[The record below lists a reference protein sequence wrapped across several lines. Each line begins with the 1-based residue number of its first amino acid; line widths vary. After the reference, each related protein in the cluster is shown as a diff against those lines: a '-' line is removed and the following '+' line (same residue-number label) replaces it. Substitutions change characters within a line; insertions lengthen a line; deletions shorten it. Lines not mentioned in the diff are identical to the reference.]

1 MLLRGCPL
9 LRASFFS
16 LCVALS
22 LVSCD
27 DDTGDDARSYCCK
40 VDELTLDTAQEKQ
53 WKQIGS
59 DPTGLRL
66 QVRFVK
72 KAGPNGGFSVQDIR
86 ATVPDAPTLSL
97 PAATAAKA

>member
-1 MLLRGCPL
+1 M
-9 LRASFFS
+9 AT
-16 LCVALS
+16 A
-22 LVSCD
+22 
-27 DDTGDDARSYCCK
+27 GDDARSYCCK

>member
-1 MLLRGCPL
+1 
-9 LRASFFS
+9 
-16 LCVALS
+16 
-22 LVSCD
+22 
-27 DDTGDDARSYCCK
+27 
-40 VDELTLDTAQEKQ
+40 
-53 WKQIGS
+53 
-59 DPTGLRL
+59 LRL

>member
-1 MLLRGCPL
+1 M
-9 LRASFFS
+9 
-16 LCVALS
+16 
-22 LVSCD
+22 
-27 DDTGDDARSYCCK
+27 
-40 VDELTLDTAQEKQ
+40 DELTLDTAQEKQ

-72 KAGPNGGFSVQDIR
+72 KSGPNGGFSVQDIR